1 MWRSLGPAM
10 ARVTITEALRASI
23 GALLAV
29 GLIAFFLLSPEIDTE
44 FGLYLVAPFGASA
57 VMLFAIPNSPLAQPW
72 SVIIGNCLGAAVGVA
87 MCYLVADA
95 SIRVALAVAMT
106 VFAMALL
113 RALHPPAGG
122 VAMAAALHPEEIFP
136 LGFWFVLTPIGLG
149 AVSLVVMAM
158 AYARVT
164 GRKYP
169 FRQYDTP
176 GTQGPEAKGSIARLG
191 LSEGQLTG
199 ILERY
204 RQSFN
209 LGVEDLARLIGAA
222 QMEAAAHSTGPLT
235 AQDIMTRD
243 PVAVAP
249 DTPLGKVADLFQ
261 QHRFTTLPVVGTDG
275 HYEGVIFQ
283 IDLIARAARDA
294 RVLKGRFGAAMALL
308 LGQGAAPSET
318 AQDILRRG
326 THGVTP
332 DTPLAA
338 LLPMMADGEVHAVP
352 VIDAGRVVGVVSR
365 TDLVA
370 VLARRAAVDAG

>member
-1 MWRSLGPAM
+1 MWRTLGPAM
-10 ARVTITEALRASI
+10 ARVTAKEALRASF

-29 GLIAFFLLSPEIDTE
+29 GLISLFLLSPEVDTE

-57 VMLFAIPNSPLAQPW
+57 VMLFAVPNSPLAQPW
-72 SVIIGNCLGAAVGVA
+72 SVLVGCVLGAFIGVA
-87 MCYLVADA
+87 SCYIVPDA
-95 SIRVALAVAMT
+95 SLRVALAVAVT
-106 VFAMALL
+106 VFAMTLL

-149 AVSLVVMAM
+149 AVALVLMAM
-158 AYARVT
+158 AYAWLT

-169 FRQYDTP
+169 FRQYDGRGRS
-176 GTQGPEAKGSIARLG
+176 GTEARDPSDFVG
-191 LSEGQLTG
+191 LSQEQLTG

-209 LGVEDLARLIGAA
+209 LGTEDLARLIGAA
-222 QMEAAAHSTGPLT
+222 RMEAAAQSSGPLT

-243 PVAVAP
+243 PVSVAP

-261 QHRFTTLPVVGTDG
+261 QHRFTTLPVVDKDG
-275 HYEGVIFQ
+275 HYKGVIFQ

-294 RVLKGRFGAAMALL
+294 RVLKGRFGAAMARM
-308 LGQGAAPSET
+308 LGQGASPSDT
-318 AQDILRRG
+318 AGDIMCAGARG
-326 THGVTP
+326 VAP

-338 LLPMMADGEVHAVP
+338 FLPMMADGDIHAVP

-370 VLARRAAVDAG
+370 VLSRRVV

>member
-10 ARVTITEALRASI
+10 ARATTTEALRASL
-23 GALLAV
+23 GALLAI
-29 GLIAFFLLSPEIDTE
+29 GLIALFLLSPEIDTE

-72 SVIIGNCLGAAVGVA
+72 SVIMGNTLGALIGVA
-87 MCYLVADA
+87 LCYIVTDA
-95 SIRVALAVAMT
+95 TLRVALAVAAT
-106 VFAMALL
+106 VFAMALV
-113 RALHPPAGG
+113 RSLHPPAGG

-158 AYARVT
+158 IYARLT
-164 GRKYP
+164 GRIYP
-169 FRQYDTP
+169 FRQYDASDRQR
-176 GTQGPEAKGSIARLG
+176 GGVRSASARLG
-191 LSEGQLTG
+191 LTEEQLTAL
-199 ILERY
+199 LERY
-204 RQSFN
+204 RQSSN
-209 LGVEDLARLIGAA
+209 LGAADLARLIGAA
-222 QMEAAAHSTGPLT
+222 QMQAAAQFAGPLT
-235 AQDIMTRD
+235 ARDIMSPD
-243 PVAVAP
+243 PVTVAP

-261 QHRFTTLPVVGTDG
+261 RHRFTTLPVVEDG
-275 HYEGVIFQ
+275 GSYAGVIHQ

-294 RVLKGRFGAAMALL
+294 RVLKGRFGAAMSRL
-308 LGQGAAPSET
+308 LGQGLTPSET
-318 AQDILRRG
+318 ARDIMRG
-326 THGVTP
+326 GADGLAP

-352 VIDAGRVVGVVSR
+352 VIEAGRVVGVVSR